1 MADEATGANTL
12 RIVVEELKTAACG
25 GPGPAMTLGVAVGD
39 VLVAVGGE
47 DVRGLD
53 FEDTLDKVMD
63 LDWPRK
69 RYDI

>member
-1 MADEATGANTL
+1 
-12 RIVVEELKTAACG
+12 
-25 GPGPAMTLGVAVGD
+25 MTLGVAVGD